1 MKRLMD
7 FLFGVKMTIV
17 SGVFLVLSL
26 ICMISG
32 IQSPIDF
39 AWGAV
44 LISGIP
50 MLILALQRLIFE
62 RWVSSAL
69 LISMAMVASVLIG
82 EFFAAGEVAFIM
94 AIGAILEDKT
104 VEKAHKGLKNLINL
118 TPVKGRI
125 LRGND
130 KEELIDAKD
139 IKLNDKLR
147 VLPGEKIPVD
157 GVIVNGSSSVDQ
169 SIMTGESL
177 PVDKSMGDD
186 VYCGTLNC
194 YGTIDIKA
202 IAVGEDSSLK
212 KMIKMV
218 EEAENNKAPMQRIA
232 DKLAVWLVPI
242 ALLIAIFVWLITG
255 NVVRGVT
262 VLVVFCPCALALATP
277 TSIMAAIGQATKKGI
292 IIKSGAALESMG
304 KVDTITFDK
313 TGTLT
318 YGKLT
323 VSDIYFDKDIIDREK
338 FLTMA
343 SSIERLSE
351 HPLAKAVVE
360 KAKEENIDFIDCE
373 NFSMTPGKGV
383 KGIID
388 SKTVYCGKV
397 NYLKENNIKID
408 KQIEYKIND
417 LQNKGMALILMAIDD
432 KCVGV
437 IGLSDIMR
445 NDAKDIVDEL
455 KHMNTEVVLLTG
467 DNQKTAN
474 FFAEKIGIS
483 DIHSDLL
490 PEDKVSHVKRL
501 INNKRIVA
509 MVGDGVNDAPA
520 LKTADVSIAM
530 GTMGSDVAIE
540 AADIALLG
548 DDIGKIPYVKRLAN
562 ATVKTIKFN
571 ITLSMIINVLAII
584 MSVLGLLNPIT
595 GALVH
600 NAGSVLVVLN
610 AALLYDRNY
619 ENKQGNKN
627 TRLAKAM

>member
-1 MKRLMD
+1 MD

-26 ICMISG
+26 ICMIFE
-32 IQSPIDF
+32 INTPIDF

-50 MLILALQRLIFE
+50 MLILALQRLILKK
-62 RWVSSAL
+62 WISSAL
-69 LISMAMVASVLIG
+69 LISMAMVASILID
-82 EFFAAGEVAFIM
+82 EIFAAGEVAFIM
-94 AIGAILEDKT
+94 AIGALLEEKT
-104 VEKAHKGLKNLINL
+104 LKKAHKGLKNLIDL
-118 TPVKGRI
+118 APVKGRV
-125 LRGND
+125 LDGE
-130 KEELIDAKD
+130 KERLIDARD
-139 IKLNDKLR
+139 IKLNYILR

-157 GVIVNGSSSVDQ
+157 GIILNGNSSVDQ

-177 PVDKSMGDD
+177 PVDKSVGDI
-186 VYCGTLNC
+186 VYCGTINC

-202 IAVGEDSSLK
+202 TAVGEDSSLK

-232 DKLAVWLVPI
+232 DRLAVWLVPI
-242 ALLIAIFVWLITG
+242 ALIIAIIVWAITG
-255 NVVRGVT
+255 EVVRGVT

-292 IIKSGAALESMG
+292 IIKSGLALESMG
-304 KVDTITFDK
+304 KVNTMTFDK

-318 YGKLT
+318 YGKLS
-323 VSDIYFDKDIIDREK
+323 VSDIYYDRSIIDRHK
-338 FLTMA
+338 FLTLA

-351 HPLAKAVVE
+351 HPLAKAVVKKAEEE
-360 KAKEENIDFIDCE
+360 KINLLECD
-373 NFSMTPGKGV
+373 NFSMIPGKGV
-383 KGIID
+383 KGYID
-388 SKTVYCGKV
+388 SKNVYCGKV
-397 NYLKENNIKID
+397 SFIEENNIEINNE
-408 KQIEYKIND
+408 IRNKINEF
-417 LQNKGMALILMAIDD
+417 QSKGMALIIMAIDD
-432 KCVGV
+432 ECVGI
-437 IGLSDIMR
+437 IGLSDIIR
-445 NDAKDIVDEL
+445 EDAKNIVEEL
-455 KHMNTEVVLLTG
+455 NNMNTEVVLLTG
-467 DNQKTAN
+467 DNKKTAN
-474 FFAEKIGIS
+474 YFAKKVGIS
-483 DIHSDLL
+483 NIHSDLL
-490 PEDKVSHVKRL
+490 PEDKVANIKELLHD
-501 INNKRIVA
+501 NNIVA

-548 DDIGKIPYVKRLAN
+548 DDISKIPYIKRLAN

-571 ITLSMIINVLAII
+571 ITLSMIINAIAI
-584 MSVLGLLNPIT
+584 TLSVLGLLNPIT

-619 ENKQGNKN
+619 EVSKNK
-627 TRLAKAM
+627 

>member
-1 MKRLMD
+1 MEKIMD
-7 FLFGVKMTIV
+7 FLFGLKMTVV
-17 SGVFLVLSL
+17 SGIFLALSL
-26 ICMISG
+26 ICMMVG
-32 IQSPIDF
+32 IEVPVDF

-62 RWVSSAL
+62 KWVSSAL
-69 LISMAMVASVLIG
+69 LIAMAMVASIMIG
-82 EFFAAGEVAFIM
+82 EYFAAGEVAFIM
-94 AIGAILEDKT
+94 AIGAILEEKT
-104 VEKAHKGLKNLINL
+104 LEKAHKGLKNLINL

-125 LRGND
+125 ITGED
-130 KEELIDAKD
+130 KEELIDARE
-139 IKLNDKLR
+139 IKLKDHLR

-157 GVIVNGSSSVDQ
+157 GVIINGSSSIDQ

-177 PVDKSMGDD
+177 PVDKSLGDH

-202 IAVGEDSSLK
+202 TAVGEDSSLK
-212 KMIKMV
+212 KMIKLV

-242 ALLIAIFVWLITG
+242 ALFIAILVWIFTG
-255 NVVRGVT
+255 DVVRGVT

-323 VSDIYFDKDIIDREK
+323 VSEMYFNKDIINRKK
-338 FLTMA
+338 FLALA
-343 SSIERLSE
+343 SSIESFSE

-360 KAKEENIDFIDCE
+360 KAKKENIKVLKCEDFT
-373 NFSMTPGKGV
+373 MTAGKGV

-388 SKTVYCGKV
+388 SKTIYCGKLD
-397 NYLKENNIKID
+397 YIKENNIEID
-408 KQIEYKIND
+408 KQIKNKINEI
-417 LQNKGMALILMAIDD
+417 QNNGMALIIVAINDL
-432 KCVGV
+432 CVGV
-437 IGLSDIMR
+437 IGLSDVMR
-445 NDAKDIVDEL
+445 NEAGEVVNEL
-455 KHMNTEVVLLTG
+455 KMMNTEVVLLTG
-467 DNQKTAN
+467 DNEKTAN
-474 FFAEKIGIS
+474 FFADEIGIS
-483 DIHSDLL
+483 NVYSNLL
-490 PEDKVSHVKRL
+490 PKDKVDHVKELKNR
-501 INNKRIVA
+501 NKTVA

-520 LKTADVSIAM
+520 LRTADVSIAM
-530 GTMGSDVAIE
+530 GTMGSDIAIE

-571 ITLSMIINVLAII
+571 ITLSMLINIIAII
-584 MSVLGLLNPIT
+584 LSVKGLLNPIT

-610 AALLYDRNY
+610 AALLYDRKY
-619 ENKQGNKN
+619 DHRQDNKN
-627 TRLAKAM
+627 IEVAKAI